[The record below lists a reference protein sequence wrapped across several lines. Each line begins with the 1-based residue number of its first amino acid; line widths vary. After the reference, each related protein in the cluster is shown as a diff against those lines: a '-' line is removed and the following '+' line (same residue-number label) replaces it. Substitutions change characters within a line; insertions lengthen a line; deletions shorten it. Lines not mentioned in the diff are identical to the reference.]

1 MSVIQH
7 GNHERLRTFM
17 YTIIHSTLT
26 QIVRTILNEYVA
38 TNSATLYENVSTH
51 IADLYESARSR
62 SSVSPVY

>member
-7 GNHERLRTFM
+7 GSHERLRTFM
-17 YTIIHSTLT
+17 YTIIHK
-26 QIVRTILNEYVA
+26 IIERAILNENVA
-38 TNSATLYENVSTH
+38 TNSATLYENVSTR